1 MVNGGQIVDDENKVV
16 MIVDDDVMMMRM
28 AEALLN
34 KGTPYKILKANS
46 AMQCLRY
53 LQGGEKVD
61 LILLDIQMPGMD
73 GIKTMELIQ
82 KHDYWN
88 KIPVIFLTA
97 SSDRE
102 TVIKAGKL
110 RPAGYIKKPF
120 QEDELVE
127 RVITVMELGA
137 I

>member
-1 MVNGGQIVDDENKVV
+1 MDEEKVV
-16 MIVDDDVMMMRM
+16 LIVDDDSMMIRM
-28 AEALLN
+28 AEALLQ

-53 LQGGEKVD
+53 LQSGEKID

-82 KHDYWN
+82 KHDYWH

-110 RPAGYIKKPF
+110 KPAGYIKKPF
-120 QEDELVE
+120 QEDELVQ
-127 RVITVMELGA
+127 RVILTMELDSM
-137 I
+137 